1 MAHRRCLEVAVPA
14 VSDGRGDHVR
24 VAEGIGDPA
33 RNDGVLVVVGV
44 TG

>member
-1 MAHRRCLEVAVPA
+1 MAYRRCLEVAVPA

-24 VAEGIGDPA
+24 VAEGIGDHA
-33 RNDGVLVVVGV
+33 RNDGIFVVVGV